1 MSNRNEN
8 ILKKITIS
16 FIIEWKK
23 KTTKS
28 EFTSVSYASINSKLQ
43 HSAAKLSLIYL
54 KSPCRWAEKLASCC
68 ANKEGAYSQTSTY
81 FIFPWG
87 MLADEQIVHFSK
99 TGLRLT
105 SNSWHCSG
113 EASLKIIHTDRN
125 GYSNGTSPAGIYTS
139 RLSRRTS
146 SLNET

>member
-1 MSNRNEN
+1 M
-8 ILKKITIS
+8 
-16 FIIEWKK
+16 KK

-43 HSAAKLSLIYL
+43 HSAAKLSLTHL
-54 KSPCRWAEKLASCC
+54 KSPCKQAEKLASYC
-68 ANKEGAYSQTSTY
+68 ANKEACPQTSTY

-87 MLADEQIVHFSK
+87 MLTDEQIVHLSK

-105 SNSWHCSG
+105 SNSWHCLG
-113 EASLKIIHTDRN
+113 EASLKIIHTNKND
-125 GYSNGTSPAGIYTS
+125 YSNATSPAGIYTS